1 MTVVIRRIMAERSK
15 RVLIDIP
22 RISNQRLDEI
32 AGAYIVPEV
41 AEEMAAEGIAKILND
56 TATVGVGAGLR
67 KLIRSRLRE
76 EPAAGG
82 SLSRAG
88 LNLRSS

>member
-1 MTVVIRRIMAERSK
+1 MAERSK

-22 RISNQRLDEI
+22 RISNQRVDEI
-32 AGAYIVPEV
+32 AAR
-41 AEEMAAEGIAKILND
+41 
-56 TATVGVGAGLR
+56 LR

-76 EPAAGG
+76 ARLQLAGRCRVQA
-82 SLSRAG
+82 RAG